1 MKFDFSKY
9 SHKMKTEAIQNNI
22 PKPRSQLLLHKES
35 MLFWGGVLAGEG
47 RVMEDLCLLCEPCKL
62 SILKGISI
70 GMYIS
75 LMHLENAPHYFISS
89 SSV

>member
-1 MKFDFSKY
+1 M
-9 SHKMKTEAIQNNI
+9 
-22 PKPRSQLLLHKES
+22 
-35 MLFWGGVLAGEG
+35 LAGEG
-47 RVMEDLCLLCEPCKL
+47 RVMEDLCLVSEPCKL

-75 LMHLENAPHYFISS
+75 IMHLENAFHYFISS